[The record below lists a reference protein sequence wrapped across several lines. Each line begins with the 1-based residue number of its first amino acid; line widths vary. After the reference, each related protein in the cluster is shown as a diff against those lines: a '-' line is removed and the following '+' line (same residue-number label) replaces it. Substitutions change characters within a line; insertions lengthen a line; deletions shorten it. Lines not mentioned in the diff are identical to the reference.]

1 MESANS
7 VEIPAESEGIRGQ
20 DELNGEL
27 TAERRDE
34 GLSLSL
40 SLSVFPTSET

>member
-1 MESANS
+1 MESGNS
-7 VEIPAESEGIRGQ
+7 AEIPAESEGIRGQ

-27 TAERRDE
+27 TAERRDRG

-40 SLSVFPTSET
+40 TVFPTSET